1 MKKYILKNLL
11 FIVVLTSGTFI
22 TSMLILSVPFV
33 LSLWNSLNLK
43 FDYRLYTSIIL
54 LMGVSL
60 TVQLIVISFRESFAV
75 RMNINNSVDL
85 FRKMFRLKYNKFVE
99 LGSSYLVDRISSFVN
114 ALYLFL
120 SSSLSSIV
128 SGVIVCFVSIVI
140 ISSYNII
147 MGCLLLLIIPV
158 NYFGYKHL
166 NKKLLEKS
174 ITMQSKTSQG
184 YQKILALVNNA
195 DFIKQ
200 YGYYKSTE
208 KYLEYP
214 LREIFESIKDVNI
227 YAQTASTLLKYI
239 NIFSQN
245 IIVLVISLGIIEN
258 NNELISIV
266 IVSSILPI
274 FFNSLSTIVSANLS
288 AHEIKGG
295 ISFISEILDNHQERL
310 NGRELTD
317 VNKITIKYKSFEI
330 NGINFEFNGDTE
342 FEIGDVVYISGL
354 SGAGKSTFL
363 KIMSGFYELD
373 LIKIN
378 EIDLK
383 EYSIES
389 IRNCVIY
396 VSQDSTLLPI
406 SIVDN
411 INIGMNSN
419 VSYNISSDI
428 GSIFKGRLNDKVYDG
443 GKNLSGGE
451 KQRIHVARA
460 LANNPKVLL
469 LDEVT
474 SNIDKKS
481 SSAIFQNVIK
491 NTNNSIIFITSH
503 DDKVRMYC
511 NKEISVIKQSDI

>member
-43 FDYRLYTSIIL
+43 IDYRLYTSIIL

-200 YGYYKSTE
+200 YGYYKNTE

-227 YAQTASTLLKYI
+227 YAQTASTLLKIYKY
-239 NIFSQN
+239 IFSKYYC
-245 IIVLVISLGIIEN
+245 IS
-258 NNELISIV
+258 
-266 IVSSILPI
+266 
-274 FFNSLSTIVSANLS
+274 
-288 AHEIKGG
+288 
-295 ISFISEILDNHQERL
+295 
-310 NGRELTD
+310 
-317 VNKITIKYKSFEI
+317 YK
-330 NGINFEFNGDTE
+330 
-342 FEIGDVVYISGL
+342 L
-354 SGAGKSTFL
+354 
-363 KIMSGFYELD
+363 
-373 LIKIN
+373 
-378 EIDLK
+378 
-383 EYSIES
+383 
-389 IRNCVIY
+389 RNY
-396 VSQDSTLLPI
+396 
-406 SIVDN
+406 
-411 INIGMNSN
+411 
-419 VSYNISSDI
+419 
-428 GSIFKGRLNDKVYDG
+428 
-443 GKNLSGGE
+443 
-451 KQRIHVARA
+451 
-460 LANNPKVLL
+460 
-469 LDEVT
+469 
-474 SNIDKKS
+474 
-481 SSAIFQNVIK
+481 
-491 NTNNSIIFITSH
+491 
-503 DDKVRMYC
+503 
-511 NKEISVIKQSDI
+511 